1 MTERRPLL
9 LRRAAPALL
18 VVALAIALVVPG
30 TDALRLG
37 ATDAA
42 PVDRWNAT
50 LDALPAEATVLVAHD
65 PDLGTYAEIRP
76 TVRVVLADLMARD
89 ARLVFVSLTP
99 EGRALLV
106 AELAR
111 LEREVANPARML
123 DLGFVP
129 GAEAALVSLASGPT
143 LPAGAEGLIARNLAT
158 QGTGAIDA
166 LLVVGGNDL
175 GPRSWIEQFTPRVG
189 DLPVLAITPTVLL
202 PEVQP
207 YLDSGQLDAALTIPR
222 DGAAYREA
230 VTLGPLER
238 LREPVEPSALGVLVG
253 LLVAIVV
260 LAQGWGARVLTPLR
274 GANREHE
281 RT

>member
-1 MTERRPLL
+1 MTDRRSLL
-9 LRRAAPALL
+9 HRAAPALL
-18 VVALAIALVVPG
+18 LVAVGIALVVPAP
-30 TDALRLG
+30 DALRLV
-37 ATDAA
+37 TDDTTPAE
-42 PVDRWNAT
+42 RWSAV
-50 LDALPAEATVLVAHD
+50 LDGLPAEATILVAHD

-76 TVRVVLADLMARD
+76 TVRTALADLLARD
-89 ARLVFVSLTP
+89 VRVVFVSLTP

-111 LEREVANPARML
+111 LQREVVNLARIL

-129 GAEAALVSLASGPT
+129 GAEAALVSLAAGLSV
-143 LPAGAEGLIARNLAT
+143 PAEAEGAIARNLAAE
-158 QGTGAIDA
+158 GVAAIDG

-189 DLPVLAITPTVLL
+189 ELPVLAITPTVLL

-207 YLDSGQLDAALTIPR
+207 YLESGQLDAALTTPR
-222 DGAAYREA
+222 EGAAYRAA
-230 VTLGPLER
+230 VELEPLER
-238 LREPVEPSALGVLVG
+238 LREPIEPSALGVLVG
-253 LLVAIVV
+253 LLAAIVV
-260 LAQGWGARVLTPLR
+260 LGQGWAVRVGSALR

>member
-1 MTERRPLL
+1 MTDRRSILQ
-9 LRRAAPALL
+9 RAAPALL
-18 VVALAIALVVPG
+18 VVALGIALVVPAP
-30 TDALRLG
+30 DALRLAAEDAPAG
-37 ATDAA
+37 RWDAA
-42 PVDRWNAT
+42 
-50 LDALPAEATVLVAHD
+50 LEALPAEATVLVAFD

-76 TVRVVLADLMARD
+76 TVRAALADLMARG

-106 AELAR
+106 AERAR
-111 LEREVANPARML
+111 LERAVVNPARIL

-129 GAEAALVSLASGPT
+129 GAEAALVSLAAGPSV
-143 LPAGAEGLIARNLAT
+143 PAEAEGAIARNLAA
-158 QGTGAIDA
+158 QGIAAIEG

-207 YLDSGQLDAALTIPR
+207 YLATGQLDAALTTPR
-222 DGAAYREA
+222 EGAAYRAA
-230 VTLGPLER
+230 VGLEPLER
-238 LREPVEPSALGVLVG
+238 LREPVESSALGVLVG
-253 LLVAIVV
+253 LLAAIVV
-260 LAQGWGARVLTPLR
+260 LGQAWGSRVGAALR
-274 GANREHE
+274 GASREHE

>member
-1 MTERRPLL
+1 MTDRRSLL
-9 LRRAAPALL
+9 HRAAPALL
-18 VVALAIALVVPG
+18 LVAVGIALVVPAP
-30 TDALRLG
+30 DALRL
-37 ATDAA
+37 ATDDTTPAE
-42 PVDRWNAT
+42 RWSAV
-50 LDALPAEATVLVAHD
+50 LDGLPAEATILVAHD

-76 TVRVVLADLMARD
+76 TVRTALADLLARD
-89 ARLVFVSLTP
+89 VRVVFVSLTP

-111 LEREVANPARML
+111 LQREVVNLARIL

-129 GAEAALVSLASGPT
+129 GAEAALVSLAAGLSV
-143 LPAGAEGLIARNLAT
+143 PAEAEGAIARNLAAE
-158 QGTGAIDA
+158 GVAAIDG

-207 YLDSGQLDAALTIPR
+207 YLESGQLDAALTTPR
-222 DGAAYREA
+222 EGAAYRAA
-230 VTLGPLER
+230 VELEPLER
-238 LREPVEPSALGVLVG
+238 LREPIEPSALGVLVG
-253 LLVAIVV
+253 LLAAIVV
-260 LAQGWGARVLTPLR
+260 LGQGWAVRVGSALR